1 MKQITILSRN
11 LKNPVASL
19 TQRLATAGL
28 DIESITGEIYG
39 GQSVITLTLKDYERA
54 LNLLSEDPHLQVM
67 AEDAL
72 IVRIEDETG
81 ALAKL
86 SRRFAD
92 TGIEIRSIRFVERH
106 EGHALVAISTER
118 TQEALALVRDILVS

>member
-1 MKQITILSRN
+1 MKQITILSRD
-11 LKNPVASL
+11 LKNPVSTI
-19 TQRLATAGL
+19 TQMLAAADIG
-28 DIESITGEIYG
+28 IESIAGESYG
-39 GQSVITLTLKDYERA
+39 GQSVITLTLRDYEEA
-54 LNLLSEDPHLQVM
+54 LKLLSEDSNLQIM

-92 TGIEIRSIRFVERH
+92 AGIEINSIRFVERH
-106 EGHALVAISTER
+106 EGYALVAVSTER
-118 TQEALALVRDILVS
+118 TEEALALVKDILVS